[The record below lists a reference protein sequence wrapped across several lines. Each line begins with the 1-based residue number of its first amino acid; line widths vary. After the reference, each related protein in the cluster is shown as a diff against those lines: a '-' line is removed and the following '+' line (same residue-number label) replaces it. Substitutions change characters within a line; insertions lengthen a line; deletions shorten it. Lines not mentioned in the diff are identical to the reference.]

1 MTPSAV
7 SNIPQDIFRL
17 ALEACPNGLVLYD
30 QDNRIVLVN
39 AEIERLFGFDRA
51 ELIGSPIGKLLP
63 AGVGANQA
71 GREARDLSMQQPNWQ
86 VLGRRKDGTAMP
98 IDVTLRTVQGT
109 VQGAAQV
116 GGSPFVLGLI
126 ADSSARLRNDRLK
139 DEFVSTV
146 SHELRTPLT
155 SIAGSLGLLVGRAG
169 GVMPEP
175 AMRLLTIAHK
185 NSERL
190 VRLINDILDI
200 EKIESGQIVF
210 NLARLDAVAL
220 AEHAIEANRGFA
232 ESLGVWVRMDV
243 AASAVFVRADADRF
257 VQVVINLLSNACK
270 FSPRGEEVVVAIE
283 ERPQTV
289 RVTVR
294 DHGPG
299 IPEDFKAHVFKRFAQ
314 ANLTDA
320 RQKGGTG
327 LGLSIVKEITTLLGG
342 AVGFDRAAGGGTI
355 FHVEL
360 PRWEPAAFAEPIGG
374 ARRIELPAGHCAET
388 GKEVA

>member
-1 MTPSAV
+1 MSPSAV

-71 GREARDLSMQQPNWQ
+71 GREARDLSMQQPSWQ

-98 IDVTLRTVQGT
+98 IDVTLRTVQ
-109 VQGAAQV
+109 A

-155 SIAGSLGLLVGRAG
+155 SIAGSLGLLIGRAG

-220 AEHAIEANRGFA
+220 VEHAIEANRGFA
-232 ESLGVWVRMDV
+232 ESLGVRVRMDV
-243 AASAVFVRADADRF
+243 ATSAAFVRADADRF
-257 VQVVINLLSNACK
+257 LQVVINLLSNACK

-283 ERPQTV
+283 ERPQIV

-342 AVGFDRAAGGGTI
+342 AVGFDRAAGGGTV

-360 PRWEPAAFAEPIGG
+360 PRWEPTAVAEPIGG